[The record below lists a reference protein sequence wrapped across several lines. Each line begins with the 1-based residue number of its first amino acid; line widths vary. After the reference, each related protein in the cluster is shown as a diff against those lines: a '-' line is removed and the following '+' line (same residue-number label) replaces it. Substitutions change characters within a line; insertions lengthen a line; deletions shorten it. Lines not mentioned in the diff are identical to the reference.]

1 VGNDLRRKETLRKVE
16 IEQFDTKGKI
26 MKTHILL
33 VIIGSLL
40 FVCSGCA
47 SNPNAGGEVVSSVL
61 MGIGTGLSG
70 L

>member
-1 VGNDLRRKETLRKVE
+1 
-16 IEQFDTKGKI
+16 

-33 VIIGSLL
+33 ALIGSLL

-47 SNPNAGGEVVSSVL
+47 SNPNAGGEVVSGVL
-61 MGIGTGLSG
+61 MGIGPGLSG